1 LIAALFAAFLWG
13 GITAGPPVVAAKNLT
28 DMGYTLTDLGTIPI
42 RWDTII
48 YDFNDKGQVVG
59 WFGIDEYYHEG
70 DYHAFLYSKGSMT
83 DLGTLG
89 GSDSYARAINDK
101 GQVVG
106 NSSTA
111 GDAASH
117 AFLYS
122 KGTMTDLGT
131 LGGSHSH
138 AYGINNHGQV
148 IGASGTAGGNSHAFL
163 YSNGTMT
170 DLGTLGGSYSVAFVI
185 NDKGQVI
192 GVSETA
198 GGNLHAFLY
207 SKGTMTDLG
216 TLGGSDSV
224 AFDINDKGQVVGLSS
239 TAGDAA
245 WHFFLYSK
253 GKMTDLTQL
262 VSDLFLVDGFTN
274 ALGPIFINDVGQILG
289 IDRGGHAYILK
300 VPNN

>member
-1 LIAALFAAFLWG
+1 
-13 GITAGPPVVAAKNLT
+13 
-28 DMGYTLTDLGTIPI
+28 
-42 RWDTII
+42 
-48 YDFNDKGQVVG
+48 
-59 WFGIDEYYHEG
+59 
-70 DYHAFLYSKGSMT
+70 MT

-89 GSDSYARAINDK
+89 GSDSKPLAIYHHGLVLGLSD
-101 GQVVG
+101 
-106 NSSTA
+106 TA

-117 AFLYS
+117 AFLYR
-122 KGTMTDLGT
+122 KGTMTDLGIF
-131 LGGSHSH
+131 GGSST
-138 AYGINNHGQV
+138 YI
-148 IGASGTAGGNSHAFL
+148 TF
-163 YSNGTMT
+163 
-170 DLGTLGGSYSVAFVI
+170 GS

-192 GVSETA
+192 GWSFTA